1 MGNKNNIVVSP
12 LNLLGKND
20 RGETFSYSIR
30 DTENFIYI
38 HRKKGTLSGNTY
50 HTGKSKF
57 TNPKLFVLLSGK
69 IIFRYRHIED
79 SKHEEVEINVPSL
92 IEVFPQVTHSVEAV
106 DDIFMLECN
115 SIADIEDDRH
125 REDVV
130 VTQLKS

>member
-1 MGNKNNIVVSP
+1 MKNKDNIVIRP
-12 LNLLGKND
+12 LDLLGKNNK
-20 RGETFSYSIR
+20 GETFSFSIR

-38 HRKKGTLSGNTY
+38 HRKSGSLSGNTY

-79 SKHEEVEINVPSL
+79 SKHEEVEITEPSV

-115 SIADIEDDRH
+115 SIADIQDDRH
-125 REDVV
+125 REDVIV
-130 VTQLKS
+130 V

>member
-1 MGNKNNIVVSP
+1 MNYKDKIVIRP
-12 LNLLGKND
+12 LDLLGKND
-20 RGETFSYSIR
+20 KGDTFSFSIR
-30 DTENFIYI
+30 ETENFIYI

-50 HTGKSKF
+50 HTGVSRF

-69 IIFRYRHIED
+69 IVFRYRHIED
-79 SKHEEVEINVPSL
+79 SNHEEVVISEPSI

-125 REDVV
+125 REDVIV
-130 VTQLKS
+130 V

>member
-1 MGNKNNIVVSP
+1 MKNNAVITP
-12 LNLLGKND
+12 LNLLGKNE
-20 RGETFSYSIR
+20 RGETFSFSIR
-30 DTENFIYI
+30 ERENFIYI
-38 HRKKGTLSGNTY
+38 QRKSGSLSGNTY

-79 SKHEEVEINVPSL
+79 SKHEEVEISEPS
-92 IEVFPQVTHSVEAV
+92 IIQIFPQVTHSVEAI

-125 REDVV
+125 REDVI
-130 VTQLKS
+130 LM